1 MSIQQIVVNM
11 PFGRTWTKY
20 RRHRPYFHTNKFKRY
35 GRKRY
40 SKAKSADMT
49 FRAHGWA
56 VKNLSSGQDFYC
68 AEYCKVL
75 TGTQAADTSGNIK
88 PLIFNANIRDVPNAR
103 ALASQF
109 QQHKIVDYEV
119 TVIKAQIEDGKTPA
133 TVLDSSPAI
142 VMAAYPNQSQLASG
156 LTTPDNL
163 LTMRNAVMKRITPA
177 TPLTC
182 VCRKPVCNIASTVTP
197 AGTSTQ
203 VLKNEWCSTSAPTS
217 AATYPNFTGILM
229 APISNLAGATPA
241 LEMTYQVIQKYKVY
255 FRKRLLNGPTPP
267 MIGSSDPTTA
277 TANDDVD
284 AHCEMEGS
292 ESHPLGVEDIGDYAL
307 DMYTAQGIATDLR
320 FNHWAKDIWTK
331 LGFTQLDWN
340 SITRQGRQTIC
351 AKVNAANK
359 LKRAMMEQIDAE

>member
-1 MSIQQIVVNM
+1 M

-68 AEYCKVL
+68 AEYCNVV

-88 PLIFNANIRDVPNAR
+88 PLLFNANIRDVPNAR

-119 TVIKAQIEDGKTPA
+119 TALNCQILTGTEAP
-133 TVLDSSPAI
+133 TVLDASPAI
-142 VMAAYPNQSQLASG
+142 VMAAYPNQSQLATG
-156 LTTPDNL
+156 LNSPSNM
-163 LTMRNAVMKRITPA
+163 LTMRNAIMKRVTPT

-182 VCRKPVCNIASTVTP
+182 VCMKPVCNIAATGTP

-203 VLKNEWCSTSAPTS
+203 VLKNEWCSTSAPT
-217 AATYPNFTGILM
+217 AAAVYPNYTGILM
-229 APISNLAGATPA
+229 APIADLAAANPGNV
-241 LEMTYQVIQKYKVY
+241 LSYQVVQKYKVY
-255 FRKRLLNGPTPP
+255 FRQRLLNGPTPP
-267 MIGSSDPTTA
+267 SVDISDPTTA
-277 TANDDVD
+277 TADEDVD

-292 ESHPLGVEDIGDYAL
+292 QTHPLGVESLGDYAL
-307 DMYTAQGIATDLR
+307 DMYTDRAIATDMR
-320 FNHWAKDIWTK
+320 FNHWVSNIWTK
-331 LGFTQLDWN
+331 LGFTKEDWMGVPHQD
-340 SITRQGRQTIC
+340 RKVIC
-351 AKVNAANK
+351 AKVNRANK
-359 LKRAMMEQIDAE
+359 LKRALMEQAEAE